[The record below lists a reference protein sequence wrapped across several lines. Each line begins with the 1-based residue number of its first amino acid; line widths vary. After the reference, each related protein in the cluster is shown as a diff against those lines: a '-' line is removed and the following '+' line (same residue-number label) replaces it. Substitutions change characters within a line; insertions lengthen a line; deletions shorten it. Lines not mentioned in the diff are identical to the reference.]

1 MTLARHRLC
10 TRRICAKF
18 VDEIAEQRVDGPRI
32 GEANEG
38 HCLVLLRD
46 KPCQTQPRQMARE
59 GGRGDAELLAQL
71 RDRQARRACAHQ
83 HPADL
88 QPSRVTERLKL
99 LRCAFEVHC
108 GVK

>member
-1 MTLARHRLC
+1 MTLARQSLC
-10 TRRICAKF
+10 WCRICAKF

-38 HCLVLLRD
+38 RGLVFLRD
-46 KPCQTQPRQMARE
+46 KPCQTQPRQMTRE
-59 GGRGDAELLAQL
+59 GGRRNAELLAQL
-71 RDRQARRACAHQ
+71 HDRQARLACAHQ
-83 HPADL
+83 HPTDL

-99 LRCAFEVHC
+99 LRCPFEVHC